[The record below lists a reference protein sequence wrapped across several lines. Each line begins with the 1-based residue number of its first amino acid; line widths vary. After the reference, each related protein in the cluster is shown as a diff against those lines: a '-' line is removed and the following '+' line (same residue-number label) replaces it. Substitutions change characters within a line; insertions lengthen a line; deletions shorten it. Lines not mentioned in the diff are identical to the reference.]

1 MIVYFRVQDVEV
13 LCDEIDL
20 ATLMQAKLKQL
31 PSTKYQASN
40 GLSSITSRS
49 AGCVQ
54 RNRLFIHFRR

>member
-31 PSTKYQASN
+31 PSLKWTEQYNVTKCWM
-40 GLSSITSRS
+40 RS
-49 AGCVQ
+49 AQ
-54 RNRLFIHFRR
+54 